1 VKIYLTHH
9 ARLRMV
15 DRGITEDMVTKALTH
30 PDETGTGYR
39 GRAVAFR
46 AFPSGRVKVVY
57 KVEGED
63 TVVISAMWS

>member
-1 VKIYLTHH
+1 
-9 ARLRMV
+9 MV
-15 DRGITEDMVTKALTH
+15 DRGITEDMVTKALTY
-30 PDETGTGYR
+30 PDQAGTGYR

-63 TVVISAMWS
+63 TVVISAMWSQGR

>member
-1 VKIYLTHH
+1 MKIYLTHH

>member
-1 VKIYLTHH
+1 MKTVLTHH

-39 GRAVAFR
+39 GRALAFR
-46 AFPSGRVKVVY
+46 AFPSGRIKVVY

>member
-1 VKIYLTHH
+1 
-9 ARLRMV
+9 MV

-30 PDETGTGYR
+30 PDETGAGYR

-63 TVVISAMWS
+63 TVVISAMRS